1 MDISLLDEL
10 EQQHRM
16 TEDLLTKLEN
26 AEDDAEQR
34 SLVDQLVTALL
45 EHMQTEET
53 QVYPMLRELDEEMGE
68 EAEVE
73 HGLAR
78 KGLEQLQSLIG
89 QPGFGAAVAMVQA
102 GVEHHVE
109 EEENEAFPKLR
120 QSLSGSS
127 SSSGGSPGGSS
138 GDSSGSS
145 GPTKEELYEKAKEAG
160 IEGRSSMSK
169 DELEQAVQDT

>member
-26 AEDDAEQR
+26 AQDGSEQR
-34 SLVDQLVTALL
+34 SLVDQLATALL
-45 EHMQTEET
+45 EHMQIEET

-127 SSSGGSPGGSS
+127 DGASDSSSNGSS
-138 GDSSGSS
+138 GA
-145 GPTKEELYEKAKEAG
+145 TKEELYEKAKEAG